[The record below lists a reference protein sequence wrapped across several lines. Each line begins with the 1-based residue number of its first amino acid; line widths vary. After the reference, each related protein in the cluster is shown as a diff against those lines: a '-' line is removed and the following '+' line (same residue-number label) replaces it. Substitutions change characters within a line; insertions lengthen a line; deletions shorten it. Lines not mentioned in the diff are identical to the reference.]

1 MTDNK
6 PSMNSGAPGGS
17 NSNGGA
23 NNVSSGGS
31 NTPARKRR
39 RWPIVVGIVLLLLVL
54 LVLAIPSMMCTGPGV
69 RFVESQINSRISGS
83 VAIGRMSLGW
93 FTPAKLN
100 RVTLKDPNGDVVV
113 GDVNIVTHRSIL
125 NLLTNWH
132 NVGNI
137 AIDIKTLTLSR
148 DSNHQLNI
156 MQALANPHP
165 AAASPASTQAA
176 VPQTTQSGGTA
187 TALPQINATLTLN
200 LAQASFTSPGLEP
213 FHADHTNLIVAVNTL
228 DNKPIK
234 VQLDTAAGLVN
245 QARSKIHVAAEINA
259 IANGQIMP
267 VANMT
272 GTVTAGIQKLNLA
285 ALAPVLSMAGVK
297 VSPSGDLTL
306 ALAAKIPAPGT
317 GSVVGHIL
325 VKNAALSGAMLKGDS
340 PQLGTV
346 QVPINA
352 SWQADDY
359 QISALGIETALG
371 GAAVTGHGS
380 IATVLAV
387 LRHKNVSDKLAV
399 FNITAS
405 APLAQTL
412 TALPHVIALPSGL
425 HFVGG
430 QTTVTAAISLGH
442 SGPAIAQ
449 RLSGTL
455 PPVNSGVQFA
465 IRPLHWTQANGAPN
479 DSAAVNGTV
488 AFNTLGKPVKADIHL
503 HIVQAQAKP
512 ADFSL
517 VANLTAIKNGEILP
531 LNQLTGKLKLL
542 VSNLDLTA
550 ISQILPRTSR
560 SIVFHGVVNGKISV
574 NAPEA
579 GSGEISGP
587 LAITNCALG
596 GTLLKGDQPQVGTV
610 TLPLNISWKGKRF
623 HIGSVGLKS
632 NNLRM
637 LVSGDATLAEL
648 KAIQNNQADWG
659 ASDLHV
665 SSYCNLGW
673 FTSSFRHTL
682 GLGKLA
688 LRLRH
693 GMMNLRADLINKGTQ
708 STGRE
713 TLSLT
718 DLRGTWKKA
727 PFIINPV
734 LVGAN
739 FQRSGTQWNLLKGML
754 DQAAT
759 VNGKPEST
767 PQLNVLVTGQNHG
780 AYALSLQA
788 VLANLVQEAA
798 PFVALNGRSV
808 AGTLDINATAADIL
822 AQKIPY
828 HLSVAVNGL
837 SVGLGQGR
845 PVITEPA
852 VNIHSDGTLLSPH
865 GAITGVNSTLA
876 IQSAEINIP
885 SGNLEA
891 QKLAAGW
898 TVPQAQIN
906 ISSINLPAV
915 MKMAAMFS
923 PSLAHDDIGGAVSH
937 SVIAAAYK
945 PGSVTISKLHLEMD
959 KISFRN
965 TAPKASAAQFV
976 EPKLTV
982 DMACQALM
990 GKATKVKISSLAI
1003 NTSDGAVDLSVPK
1016 PMTLQTGG
1024 SMTAT
1029 IPAFAIDANLGRFV
1043 PLLEA
1048 LGKLQAGSK
1057 LQGALAL
1064 KGAVS
1069 ASGSGTPPSS
1079 SISFTIGGGV
1089 KNYQLTIPGSSAK
1102 LPPDNLVLAVSGLLN
1117 PAVTTFTCLNT
1128 CTVGEHAVTGSGGN
1142 TIELNKGSVIAWS
1155 DKSPEN
1161 VSGAISYNL
1170 ARIQALLGPMLP
1182 AGLVMSGK
1190 HTMNLHI
1197 TGQLTADKGLREL
1210 RKLEIA
1216 QTSLGFDKIAI
1227 DGLTLGPGKIP
1238 FVQAGG
1244 ILRLIPSAIPAN
1256 NGTLNTGGHIDFNL
1270 ASPEYILTSPLS
1282 LVNQVQIN
1290 EDMGGSLLN
1299 FLPLAW
1305 GAGKNSAGVQLT
1317 GTVNV
1322 QLQKAALPLAY
1333 AQLKKTGT
1341 LTGTISATHITSD
1354 SPLFSLIGR
1363 SMGPLVSSGGSGLA
1377 MKDSG
1382 IRPTMFDLKNGKIYY
1397 QNLQILLVSFGMD
1410 FSGWVGLDQTVH
1422 QDVNV
1427 TGAGI
1432 TLPIPL
1438 SIDGTTSKPQL
1449 HLSAKPLKNIG
1460 HDLGNTLKNAPN
1472 IINNFR
1478 GLFGH

>member
-6 PSMNSGAPGGS
+6 PSMNSGASSGS
-17 NSNGGA
+17 NSGGGENKVSNGSA
-23 NNVSSGGS
+23 

-54 LVLAIPSMMCTGPGV
+54 LILAIPSMMCTGPGV

-113 GDVNIVTHRSIL
+113 GNVNVVTHRSIL
-125 NLLTNWH
+125 NLLSNWH
-132 NVGNI
+132 NLGNI

-165 AAASPASTQAA
+165 AAATPASTQSAA
-176 VPQTTQSGGTA
+176 PQTTKRSSTA
-187 TALPQINATLTLN
+187 TTLPKINATLTLN
-200 LAQASFTSPGLEP
+200 LAQASFTSPGLQP
-213 FHADHTNLIVAVNTL
+213 FHADHTSLIVALDTL
-228 DNKPIK
+228 DNKPIT

-245 QARSKIHVAAEINA
+245 QARSKIHVAAVINA
-259 IANGQIMP
+259 IANGEIMP

-306 ALAAKIPAPGT
+306 ALAAKIPSAGT
-317 GSVVGHIL
+317 GSVMGHIL

-352 SWQADDY
+352 SWQAGEY

-371 GAAVTGHGS
+371 GASVTGHGS

-387 LRHKNVSDKLAV
+387 LHHQQVSNKLAV

-405 APLAQTL
+405 APLARTL

-430 QTTVTAAISLGH
+430 QTSVMAAISLGH
-442 SGPAIAQ
+442 SAHANAQ
-449 RLSGTL
+449 SLSGAL
-455 PPVNSGVQFA
+455 PPVTSGVKFA
-465 IRPLHWTQANGAPN
+465 ILPLHWTQANGAPN
-479 DSAAVNGTV
+479 GSAAATGTV
-488 AFNTLGKPVKADIHL
+488 AFNTLGKPVQANVHL
-503 HIVQAQAKP
+503 HIAQAHAKP

-531 LNQLTGKLKLL
+531 LNQLTGQLKLL

-560 SIVFHGVVNGKISV
+560 SVVFHGVVNGKISV
-574 NAPEA
+574 NAPQA

-587 LAITNCALG
+587 LTITNCALG
-596 GTLLKGDQPQVGTV
+596 GTLLKGDRPQVGTV
-610 TLPLNISWKGKRF
+610 TLPLDISWKGKRF
-623 HIGSVGLKS
+623 HVGSVGLKS
-632 NNLRM
+632 SNLQV

-665 SSYCNLGW
+665 SSDCNLGW
-673 FTSSFRHTL
+673 LTSSFRNTL
-682 GLGKLA
+682 GLKKLA

-693 GMMNLRADLINKGTQ
+693 GIMNLHADLNSKGKE
-708 STGRE
+708 STGQE
-713 TLSLT
+713 TLSFT
-718 DLRGTWKKA
+718 DLRGTWKKK
-727 PFIINPV
+727 PFVINPV
-734 LVGAN
+734 LIGAD
-739 FQRSGTQWNLLKGML
+739 FQRSNTRWNLLKGMM

-759 VNGKPEST
+759 ANGKPQSA
-767 PQLNVLVTGQNHG
+767 PQLNVLLTGQNHG

-788 VLANLVQEAA
+788 VLANMVQEAA
-798 PFVALNGRSV
+798 PFVALKGRSV
-808 AGTLDINATAADIL
+808 AGTLDVNATAADIL

-828 HLSVAVNGL
+828 HLSVALNGL
-837 SVGLGQGR
+837 AVGLGQGR
-845 PVITEPA
+845 PVITEPT

-865 GAITGVNSTLA
+865 GAITGVNSTLG

-885 SGNLEA
+885 SGKMEA
-891 QKLAAGW
+891 QKVATGW
-898 TVPQAQIN
+898 TVPMAQVN

-915 MKMAAMFS
+915 MKMAALFS
-923 PSLAHDDIGGAVSH
+923 PSLAQDDIGGTVTH
-937 SVIAAAYK
+937 SVIAAAYQ

-959 KISFRN
+959 NLSFRN
-965 TAPKASAAQFV
+965 IAPKASPAQFV
-976 EPKLTV
+976 EPKLTL
-982 DMACQALM
+982 DMACRAMLA
-990 GKATKVKISSLAI
+990 KVTDVKISSLAI
-1003 NTSDGAVDLSVPK
+1003 HTSDGAVELSVPK

-1024 SMTAT
+1024 SVAANV
-1029 IPAFAIDANLGRFV
+1029 PAFAINANLKKFV

-1048 LGKLQAGSK
+1048 LGKLQAGST

-1064 KGAVS
+1064 KGAAKTVGS
-1069 ASGSGTPPSS
+1069 ANPASS
-1079 SISFTIGGGV
+1079 LINFTIGGGV
-1089 KNYQLTIPGSSAK
+1089 KNYQLIIPGSSAK
-1102 LPPDNLVLAVSGLLN
+1102 LPPDNLVLTVSGLLN
-1117 PAVTTFTCLNT
+1117 PAATTFTCLDA
-1128 CTVGEHAVTGSGGN
+1128 CTIGEHAVTGPGSN

-1155 DKSPEN
+1155 YKSPEN
-1161 VSGAISYNL
+1161 ITGAFSYNL
-1170 ARIQALLGPMLP
+1170 SRIQALLGPMLP
-1182 AGLVMSGK
+1182 AGLVMTGK
-1190 HTMNLHI
+1190 HTMKLNI
-1197 TGQLTADKGLREL
+1197 TGQLTADPGLREL

-1216 QTSLGFDKIAI
+1216 RTSLGFNKIAM

-1238 FVQAGG
+1238 FVQSSG

-1256 NGTLNTGGHIDFNL
+1256 KGTLNTGGHIDFNL
-1270 ASPEYILTSPLS
+1270 ASPEYILTRPLA
-1282 LVNQVQIN
+1282 LVNQVQMN
-1290 EDMGGSLLN
+1290 EAMGGSLLN

-1305 GAGKNSAGVQLT
+1305 GAGNNSSGVQLT
-1317 GTVNV
+1317 GTVNM
-1322 QLQKAALPLAY
+1322 QLQKATVPLAY

-1341 LTGTISATHITSD
+1341 LTGTISATHISSD
-1354 SPLFSLIGR
+1354 SPLFALIGR
-1363 SMGPLVSSGGSGLA
+1363 SMGPLVSNGGSGMA

-1382 IRPTMFDLKNGKIYY
+1382 IRPTKFDLKAGKIYY
-1397 QNLQILLVSFGMD
+1397 QDLQVLLVSYGVD

-1422 QDVNV
+1422 QNVNV
-1427 TGAGI
+1427 TGQGI
-1432 TLPIPL
+1432 TIPIPL

-1472 IINNFR
+1472 IINNLH

>member
-1 MTDNK
+1 MTDNN
-6 PSMNSGAPGGS
+6 PSMNSGAQSGN

-23 NNVSSGGS
+23 NRVSNGGP

-54 LVLAIPSMMCTGPGV
+54 LILAIPSMLCTGPGV
-69 RFVESQINSRISGS
+69 RFVEAQINSRISGS

-113 GDVNIVTHRSIL
+113 GDVNVVTHRSIL
-125 NLLTNWH
+125 NLLTDWH
-132 NVGNI
+132 NLGNI

-148 DSNHQLNI
+148 DGNHQINI

-165 AAASPASTQAA
+165 AAASPASTQPA
-176 VPQTTQSGGTA
+176 VSQSTQSSSTA
-187 TALPQINATLTLN
+187 TTLPKINTTLTLN
-200 LAQASFTSPGLEP
+200 LAQASFTSPGLES
-213 FHADHTNLIVAVNTL
+213 FHADHTSLIVAVDTL
-228 DNKPIK
+228 DNKPIH

-245 QARSKIHVAAEINA
+245 QARGKIHLAAVINA

-285 ALAPVLSMAGVK
+285 GLAPILSMAGVK

-306 ALAAKIPAPGT
+306 ALAAKIPSPGT
-317 GSVVGHIL
+317 GSVMGHIL

-371 GAAVTGHGS
+371 GAAVAGHGS

-387 LRHKNVSDKLAV
+387 LHHQPVSDKLAV

-430 QTTVTAAISLGH
+430 QTTVTAVISLGH
-442 SGPAIAQ
+442 VGPAIAQ
-449 RLSGTL
+449 SPRGAL
-455 PPVNSGVQFA
+455 PLVNSGVTFT
-465 IRPLHWTQANGAPN
+465 ILPLHWTQANGGPN
-479 DSAAVNGTV
+479 GSAAATGTV
-488 AFNTLGKPVKADIHL
+488 AFNTLGKPVQADVHL
-503 HIVQAQAKP
+503 HIAQAKAKP

-560 SIVFHGVVNGKISV
+560 SIVFHGVVNGNISV

-587 LAITNCALG
+587 LTITNCALG

-610 TLPLNISWKGKRF
+610 TLPVDISWKGNRF
-623 HIGSVGLKS
+623 HVGSVGLKS
-632 NNLRM
+632 SNLRM

-648 KAIQNNQADWG
+648 KAIQDNQVDWG

-682 GLGKLA
+682 GLEKLA

-693 GMMNLRADLINKGTQ
+693 GIMTMQAALTSKGKQ
-708 STGRE
+708 SIGQE

-718 DLRGTWKKA
+718 DLRGTWKKT
-727 PFIINPV
+727 PFVINPV
-734 LVGAN
+734 LVGAD
-739 FQRSGTQWNLLKGML
+739 FQRSNMQWNLIKGMV

-759 VNGKPEST
+759 ANGKPEST

-780 AYALSLQA
+780 AYTLSMQA

-798 PFVALNGRSV
+798 PFVALNGRSA
-808 AGTLDINATAADIL
+808 AGTLDVNATAADIF

-828 HLSVAVNGL
+828 HLSVALNGL
-837 SVGLGQGR
+837 AVGLGQGR
-845 PVITEPA
+845 PVITEPT

-865 GAITGVNSTLA
+865 GAITGVNSTLG

-885 SGNLEA
+885 SGNMEA
-891 QKLAAGW
+891 QKVSTGW
-898 TVPQAQIN
+898 TVPMAQVN

-923 PSLAHDDIGGAVSH
+923 PSLAHDDIGGTVTH
-937 SVIAAAYK
+937 SVIAASYK
-945 PGSVTISKLHLEMD
+945 PGSVTVSKLHLEMD
-959 KISFRN
+959 NISFRN
-965 TAPKASAAQFV
+965 IAPKASTAQFV

-990 GKATKVKISSLAI
+990 GKATDVKISSLAI
-1003 NTSDGAVDLSVPK
+1003 NTSDGAVDLSIPRPV
-1016 PMTLQTGG
+1016 TLHTGG
-1024 SMTAT
+1024 SMAAT
-1029 IPAFAIDANLGRFV
+1029 VPAFAINANLHKFV

-1064 KGAVS
+1064 KGAAKTFGS
-1069 ASGSGTPPSS
+1069 ATQPNS
-1079 SISFTIGGGV
+1079 SISFALNGGV

-1102 LPPDNLVLAVSGLLN
+1102 LPPDNLVVAVSGLLN
-1117 PAVTTFTCLNT
+1117 PAATTFTCLDN
-1128 CTVGEHAVTGSGGN
+1128 CTVGEHAVAGSGSN

-1161 VSGAISYNL
+1161 VTGAFSYDL

-1190 HTMNLHI
+1190 HTMKLHI

-1216 QTSLGFDKIAI
+1216 KTSLGFDKIAM

-1238 FVQAGG
+1238 FVQSNG

-1256 NGTLNTGGHIDFNL
+1256 KGTLNTGGHIDFNL
-1270 ASPEYILTSPLS
+1270 ASPEYILTTPLP
-1282 LVNQVQIN
+1282 LVNQVKIN
-1290 EDMGGSLLN
+1290 EAMGGSLLS

-1305 GAGKNSAGVQLT
+1305 GAGNNSSGVQLT

-1322 QLQKAALPLAY
+1322 QLQKASLPLAY

-1341 LTGTISATHITSD
+1341 LTGSVSATHITSD
-1354 SPLFSLIGR
+1354 SPLFSLIGK
-1363 SMGPLVSSGGSGLA
+1363 SMGPLTSNGGSGMA

-1382 IRPTMFDLKNGKIYY
+1382 IRPTTFDLKQGKIYY
-1397 QNLQILLVSFGMD
+1397 QDLKVLLVSFGMD
-1410 FSGWVGLDQTVH
+1410 FSGWVGLDQSVH

-1472 IINNFR
+1472 IINNLH